1 MTGAIEFMKAW
12 RDICNEQENCKDCP
26 MEECR
31 KTDCYPE
38 GIADDRITDLVRAV
52 MAEARK
58 PKAEELKRKTPKTQ
72 DEAHRAYSGEEFW
85 GEDLIGHEKE
95 DWG

>member
-12 RDICNEQENCKDCP
+12 RDICNEPRSCDDCP
-26 MEECR
+26 LGEVCDIVSLVSDE
-31 KTDCYPE
+31 D
-38 GIADDRITDLVRAV
+38 ITELVRNV

-58 PKAEELKRKTPKTQ
+58 PKTEERKTPKTQ
-72 DEAHRAYSGEEFW
+72 EEARHAYSGEEFW
-85 GEDLIGHEKE
+85 GEDLIGHERE

>member
-12 RDICNEQENCKDCP
+12 RDMCNEPKSCEDCP
-26 MEECR
+26 VTICR
-31 KTDCYPE
+31 ESWVGSPLV
-38 GIADDRITDLVRAV
+38 DDNQISVLVRQV

-58 PKAEELKRKTPKTQ
+58 PKTKERKTPKTQ

-85 GEDLIGHEKE
+85 GEDLSGHEKE

>member
-12 RDICNEQENCKDCP
+12 RDICEQRRCEDCSLFE
-26 MEECR
+26 MCMKYGREISD
-31 KTDCYPE
+31 KQ
-38 GIADDRITDLVRAV
+38 ITELVRQV

-58 PKAEELKRKTPKTQ
+58 PKAEERKTPKTQ

-85 GEDLIGHEKE
+85 GEDLSGHERE

>member
-12 RDICNEQENCKDCP
+12 RDMCNEQRSCDDCP
-26 MEECR
+26 ISELCLDYGRMMSDEQ
-31 KTDCYPE
+31 
-38 GIADDRITDLVRAV
+38 IADLIRQV

-58 PKAEELKRKTPKTQ
+58 PKAEERKIPKTQ
-72 DEAHRAYSGEEFW
+72 EEAHRAYSGEEFW
-85 GEDLIGHEKE
+85 GEDLIGHERE

>member
-12 RDICNEQENCKDCP
+12 RDICNEREGCP
-26 MEECR
+26 GCPVTTCCNFCPLGTNDEQ
-31 KTDCYPE
+31 
-38 GIADDRITDLVRAV
+38 ITELVRRV

-58 PKAEELKRKTPKTQ
+58 PKAEERKTPKTQ
-72 DEAHRAYSGEEFW
+72 EEAHRAYSGEEFW
-85 GEDLIGHEKE
+85 GEDLSGHERE

>member
-12 RDICNEQENCKDCP
+12 RDICNEPKSCEDCTLDIICSGCGFE
-26 MEECR
+26 MSDE
-31 KTDCYPE
+31 D
-38 GIADDRITDLVRAV
+38 ITELVRQV

-58 PKAEELKRKTPKTQ
+58 PKAEEHKTPKTQ
-72 DEAHRAYSGEEFW
+72 EEAYRAYSGQEFW
-85 GEDLIGHEKE
+85 GEDLIGHERE

>member
-12 RDICNEQENCKDCP
+12 RDMCNEPKSCEDCP
-26 MEECR
+26 LGGGCDVAPLVSDEE
-31 KTDCYPE
+31 
-38 GIADDRITDLVRAV
+38 ITELVRAV

-58 PKAEELKRKTPKTQ
+58 PKTKERKTPKTQ
-72 DEAHRAYSGEEFW
+72 EEAHRAYSGEEFW
-85 GEDLIGHEKE
+85 GEDLIGHERE

>member
-1 MTGAIEFMKAW
+1 MTGAIEFLKAW
-12 RDICNEQENCKDCP
+12 RDICNEPRSCDECP
-26 MEECR
+26 IV
-31 KTDCYPE
+31 KTSACGTLFSFSDKQ
-38 GIADDRITDLVRAV
+38 IAELVRQV

-58 PKAEELKRKTPKTQ
+58 KKSEERKTPKTQ

-85 GEDLIGHEKE
+85 GEDLSGHERE

>member
-12 RDICNEQENCKDCP
+12 RNICNEPKSCKDCP
-26 MEECR
+26 LSI
-31 KTDCYPE
+31 CYESELGQPFGGSDE
-38 GIADDRITDLVRAV
+38 QITEFVRQV

-58 PKAEELKRKTPKTQ
+58 PKTEERKTPKTQ
-72 DEAHRAYSGEEFW
+72 EEAHRAYSGEEFW
-85 GEDLIGHEKE
+85 GEDLSGHEKE